1 MRKHL
6 KPLVGTMAV
15 LITAAQLP
23 AIAAYADMNDAA
35 PSETIAQ
42 ESTAAF
48 SVQTEKEVSPQGVLT
63 MGSSFSVS
71 GTVSSDSL
79 IAKAYGGIYTDSG
92 DQVIYYETEP
102 NARSFEIGKTF
113 DTVMAFGKL
122 PAGEYIYKIE
132 AVSSTGETAAVL
144 EHAFTIA
151 DNSPIESEIA
161 ITGESVIRAI
171 TGSAITSTWM
181 YSEKPTVRSGL
192 RSGQMMLPQSICR
205 ISA

>member
-23 AIAAYADMNDAA
+23 VIAAYADMNDAS

-71 GTVSSDSL
+71 GTVSSDSM
-79 IAKAYGGIYTDSG
+79 IAKAYGCIYTDSG
-92 DQVIYYETEP
+92 EQVIYYETE
-102 NARSFEIGKTF
+102 RRE
-113 DTVMAFGKL
+113 L
-122 PAGEYIYKIE
+122 
-132 AVSSTGETAAVL
+132 
-144 EHAFTIA
+144 
-151 DNSPIESEIA
+151 
-161 ITGESVIRAI
+161 
-171 TGSAITSTWM
+171 
-181 YSEKPTVRSGL
+181 
-192 RSGQMMLPQSICR
+192 
-205 ISA
+205 

>member
-79 IAKAYGGIYTDSG
+79 IARAYGGIYTDGGEQPRLNNRLLHS
-92 DQVIYYETEP
+92 
-102 NARSFEIGKTF
+102 
-113 DTVMAFGKL
+113 L
-122 PAGEYIYKIE
+122 P
-132 AVSSTGETAAVL
+132 SL
-144 EHAFTIA
+144 EVH
-151 DNSPIESEIA
+151 PP
-161 ITGESVIRAI
+161 SVKRCVFPC
-171 TGSAITSTWM
+171 TRTYQHG
-181 YSEKPTVRSGL
+181 
-192 RSGQMMLPQSICR
+192 
-205 ISA
+205 